1 MTTTT
6 EHLEQTPAAEPA
18 PVRKSPRQLK
28 WARRRRAVSGYWKQY
43 KRSRPGMIGLTILI
57 TWVVLALIAPW
68 LIDETQIS
76 VADATGVPFS
86 EPSSAAWLGTDKFG
100 RDVLA
105 MLIYGARIS
114 LLVGL
119 TATIGTMIIGLVV
132 GLSAGYFGGKTDSV
146 LNLFTDWF
154 LVIPW
159 IPLAI
164 VLVSLLGPSLFNI
177 IMVIAI
183 TSWAGTARL
192 IRAQAKTVKERTY
205 VERARALGAG
215 DWHMMTRH
223 MLPNVFPV
231 LFSNTVLAVSLAIL
245 SETTLA
251 LLGLGD
257 PNTVSWGTII
267 GESFDEGALTAGIWW
282 WLIPPGLALISVTL
296 SFTMCGYALDD
307 ILNPKLRQR

>member
-6 EHLEQTPAAEPA
+6 EQLEQTPAEPS
-18 PVRKSPRQLK
+18 PVKRTAKQLK
-28 WARRRRAVSGYWKQY
+28 RARRRRAVSGYWKQY
-43 KRSRPGMIGLTILI
+43 KRSRPGMIGLTILV
-57 TWVVLALIAPW
+57 TWIVLALLAPFI
-68 LIDETQIS
+68 IDTAQIE
-76 VADATGVPFS
+76 VANATGDTFQ
-86 EPSSAAWLGTDKFG
+86 EPGAGAFLGTDKFG
-100 RDVLA
+100 RDVFA

-114 LLVGL
+114 LLVGF

-132 GLSAGYFGGKTDSV
+132 GLSAGYFGGKTDTT

-154 LVIPW
+154 LVLPW

-164 VLVSLLGPSLFNI
+164 VLVSLLGQSLINI
-177 IMVIAI
+177 IMVIAL

-205 VERARALGAG
+205 VERARALGSG
-215 DWHMMTRH
+215 HWHMMTRH

-251 LLGLGD
+251 ILGLGD
-257 PNTVSWGTII
+257 PNSVSWGTII